1 MKNKTELCLLFE
13 KYGADKCSTILHS
26 YSSEYY
32 RLLNPIKKKVNCLIE
47 IGIGTETLMRP
58 IVGENYI
65 PGASLRAW
73 SGFFPNAQ
81 IIGLDIESSV
91 FFETEK
97 IKCFY
102 MDQSLSESINDTVKT
117 LKNLNK
123 EGRLFWYNHLKKN
136 RLLTIKNIKRVLY
149 KDIDVRYFSAEAALS
164 ILAQNN
170 IKDVYS
176 VGIDGGSSYSNNFST
191 ETLLANGRSSFD
203 AQFEEMVKTIKNY
216 HVVYSPVN
224 ASYPIRVYVGSQEE
238 QMLCVKVLE
247 YSIKKHTKADVEV
260 IPMHKSGINYGIP
273 KDPKNRQRTPFSFQ
287 RFLIPQLN
295 NYKGRAIYVD
305 SDMQVFQDIR
315 QLYNLPMGSCDLLT
329 VENRN
334 QNNRKLQFSVMLLDC
349 EKLKWNIND
358 IIYKL
363 DNEDLTYD
371 SLMKEMKVANNM
383 AVRIPYYWNC
393 LEWYKKSESA
403 LVHYT
408 DMDKQP
414 WVKTNNK
421 LCDIWLKD
429 LIMAIK
435 DGFISINYIKE
446 HIEKGWV
453 RPSLLWQIE
462 NNYLDSTKLS
472 KKVLKLDEKYKA
484 PYEFMEIVKS

>member
-1 MKNKTELCLLFE
+1 MKHISKLFRKNKEYKNQKWLIIGKGPSFDLIKNINLSEYKTIGLNHIVKEQKVDLCHLIDFDVFE
-13 KYGADKCSTILHS
+13 KCEKEIYENAKCLVLPI
-26 YSSEYY
+26 
-32 RLLNPIKKKVNCLIE
+32 NPHFYNKPRNLTLVDLIKQN
-47 IGIGTETLMRP
+47 
-58 IVGENYI
+58 
-65 PGASLRAW
+65 
-73 SGFFPNAQ
+73 
-81 IIGLDIESSV
+81 
-91 FFETEK
+91 
-97 IKCFY
+97 
-102 MDQSLSESINDTVKT
+102 KT
-117 LKNLNK
+117 LKKLNK

-149 KDIDVRYFSAEAALS
+149 KDIDVKYFSAEAALS

-216 HVVYSPVN
+216 HVVYSPIN

-334 QNNRKLQFSVMLLDC
+334 PNNRKLQFSVMLLDC

-484 PYEFMEIVKS
+484 PYEFMEIIKN